1 MSSVNAEVMTLFV
14 HASAFLGSHYCDA
27 FSCSRLERYRFLVH
41 ISHFRT
47 FRSYSIESTR
57 SIDHRY
63 CSNSE
68 LVYHSDNMYLANTCA
83 CIAGAPHLQRQLE
96 GTCARDHLLGLA
108 ERRAASFRPP
118 QSPPTA
124 NLTTLEHSDLDR
136 RHGRQISTLA
146 ATDTTQNLLSPPTQP
161 SKWRTT
167 AASLSTCKRPPE
179 ICSDSR
185 ESPLRL
191 ENRPMEDLRVYKLT

>member
-1 MSSVNAEVMTLFV
+1 VK
-14 HASAFLGSHYCDA
+14 
-27 FSCSRLERYRFLVH
+27 
-41 ISHFRT
+41 
-47 FRSYSIESTR
+47 
-57 SIDHRY
+57 
-63 CSNSE
+63 
-68 LVYHSDNMYLANTCA
+68 VY
-83 CIAGAPHLQRQLE
+83 AGASR
-96 GTCARDHLLGLA
+96 GTCARDHPLGLA
-108 ERRAASFRPP
+108 ERRAALFRPP

-146 ATDTTQNLLSPPTQP
+146 ATNTTQNLLSPPTQP

-191 ENRPMEDLRVYKLT
+191 ENSPMEDRRVYKLTWFSSAQVRPPQVQRDQPHHQGQGPRLCPDQHRQG